1 MCART
6 VLDVLRAVAGW
17 WDGIELWLTQLPF
30 AFQVVLV
37 VGVVAPV
44 CWVLAAVIDT
54 LVERSVAAR
63 LGAVERRS
71 QAARA
76 DAADAEDPDAV
87 VDEPTDTAPAP
98 RARPDGP
105 STARPA
111 ETPGRS
117 RAGR

>member
-1 MCART
+1 M
-6 VLDVLRAVAGW
+6 LRAVAGW

-44 CWVLAAVIDT
+44 CWVLAALIDT

-63 LGAVERRS
+63 LGAVERRA
-71 QAARA
+71 QAGGAGTDEATA
-76 DAADAEDPDAV
+76 DAATHG
-87 VDEPTDTAPAP
+87 PTETAPAP
-98 RARPDGP
+98 RSRPDGP
-105 STARPA
+105 STPRPA
-111 ETPGRS
+111 ETPDRS

>member
-1 MCART
+1 M
-6 VLDVLRAVAGW
+6 LRAVAGW

-71 QAARA
+71 RAAARA
-76 DAADAEDPDAV
+76 EADDADAV

-105 STARPA
+105 GTARPA
-111 ETPGRS
+111 EAPGRS

>member
-1 MCART
+1 
-6 VLDVLRAVAGW
+6 VLRAVAGW

-71 QAARA
+71 QATRA
-76 DAADAEDPDAV
+76 GGEDDDDADAV

-98 RARPDGP
+98 RARPDSPG
-105 STARPA
+105 TARSA
-111 ETPGRS
+111 EAPRRS

>member
-1 MCART
+1 
-6 VLDVLRAVAGW
+6 VLRAVAGW

-63 LGAVERRS
+63 LEAVERRS

-76 DAADAEDPDAV
+76 GTEDDAADVA

-98 RARPDGP
+98 RARPDSP
-105 STARPA
+105 STGRSA
-111 ETPGRS
+111 EAPGRT